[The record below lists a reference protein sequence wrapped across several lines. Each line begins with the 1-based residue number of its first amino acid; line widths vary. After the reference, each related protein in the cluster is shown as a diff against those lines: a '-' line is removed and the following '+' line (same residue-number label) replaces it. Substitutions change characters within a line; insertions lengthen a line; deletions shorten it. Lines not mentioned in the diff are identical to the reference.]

1 MKPFH
6 PLTLMLLWLVLM
18 LALPLM
24 SLLQLLA
31 CTGLGLLAALLFARA
46 HCWRMLRRMRWLL
59 LTTVLLF
66 VWFTPGEYV
75 TRLPG
80 VTYEGLQSGVRQL
93 CTLLLF
99 VSLLAVLLGKL
110 GAPYL
115 VAALHALLASLACIG
130 FSRDRAAT
138 RLLLVLDYLD
148 RPQALPGWRAL
159 LSEDQGWE
167 HVPLSLPHLRWSWR
181 DGLLLAVVMLATLAW
196 RWSV

>member
-1 MKPFH
+1 MKHFH
-6 PLTLMLLWLVLM
+6 PLTLILLWLALM
-18 LALPLM
+18 LVLPLI
-24 SLLQLLA
+24 SLSQLLA
-31 CTGLGLLAALLFARA
+31 CTGLGLFAALLFARE

-59 LTTVLLF
+59 LTTALLF

-80 VTYEGLQSGVRQL
+80 VTYEGLQAGVRQL

-99 VSLLAVLLGKL
+99 VSLLAVLLGQL

-115 VAALHALLASLACIG
+115 IAALHALFAPLACAG
-130 FSRDRAAT
+130 FGRDRAAT

-159 LSEDQGWE
+159 LNESPRWE
-167 HVPLSLPHLRWSWR
+167 HAPLSLPHLRWSWR
-181 DGLLLAVVMLATLAW
+181 DGLLLVVVMLVVLAW